1 MKPAIPSAM
10 HARRRPPMRRQRGIA
25 LLEAMLAI
33 VILGIGLL
41 GTIGLQARA
50 YSALSDAS
58 LRAEATLAG
67 EKLLGMMNA
76 DTNNLLNYGATEG
89 GTATAAT
96 QPWVDETKAAI
107 PGASIGVVVTP
118 QQLRVQVD
126 IAIKWKRKA
135 GDVPN
140 QHLVTSYIAL

>member
-1 MKPAIPSAM
+1 MKTAIHTTTHRRP
-10 HARRRPPMRRQRGIA
+10 ARRQGGIA

-33 VILGIGLL
+33 VILGIGLI
-41 GTIGLQARA
+41 GTLGLQARA

-67 EKLLGMMNA
+67 EKLLGTMNA
-76 DTNNLLNYGATEG
+76 DSNNLLNYGATEG
-89 GTATAAT
+89 GAATAAT

-107 PGASIGVVVTP
+107 PGAIVGVVVVP

-126 IAIKWKRKA
+126 ISIRWKRKSSDA
-135 GDVPN
+135 LN

>member
-1 MKPAIPSAM
+1 MKPMPKPVTF
-10 HARRRPPMRRQRGIA
+10 RPGRRQRGIA

-67 EKLLGMMNA
+67 EKLLGVMNA
-76 DTNNLLNYGATEG
+76 DSANVQNYGAVEG
-89 GTATAAT
+89 GAAT
-96 QPWVDETKAAI
+96 PATQAWVDETKAAI
-107 PGASIGVVVTP
+107 PGALVGVVVQQ
-118 QQLRVQVD
+118 QQLRIQVD
-126 IAIKWKRKA
+126 ISIKWKRKA
-135 GDVPN
+135 GDALN
-140 QHLVTSYIAL
+140 QHLVTSYIAI

>member
-1 MKPAIPSAM
+1 MKPAIPTNLY
-10 HARRRPPMRRQRGIA
+10 RRSTRRQGGIA
-25 LLEAMLAI
+25 LLEALLAI

-67 EKLLGMMNA
+67 EKLLGTMNA
-76 DTNNLLNYGATEG
+76 DSNNLLNYGAIEG
-89 GTATAAT
+89 GAATAAT

-107 PGASIGVVVTP
+107 PGAIIGVVVVP
-118 QQLRVQVD
+118 QQLRIQVA
-126 IAIKWKRKA
+126 ISIKWKRKA
-135 GDVPN
+135 GDTLN